1 MTAFETFVKAF
12 EALGRNVYD
21 LALCNAEGVKYHRF
35 QSCNLCN
42 DSYSVAKAFVMTAAG
57 ILCDEG
63 KLRPE
68 AGVLSVLGELE
79 GVEVNPAWRLVTV
92 DQVITHRIGYADDF
106 LDIDAEGGI
115 CADTPDYMRLIFT
128 HPMPYFPGSRYVY
141 TDAAYYLLSRIVEHA
156 AGMPAERFIRE
167 RILRPLDFREAAWSC
182 DPLGHIIGASGLY
195 ASAAD
200 IVKLGWIY
208 VNDGVWGQRRII
220 SKRWIDRVCQREYE
234 FRMLTPGGLYCKG
247 GLHGQGLV
255 FSRSGKFA
263 LCWHSYEDKPGS
275 DAILETVKSLA
286 DD

>member
-1 MTAFETFVKAF
+1 MTAFETYVKAF
-12 EALGRNVYD
+12 ESLGRNVYD
-21 LALCNAEGVKYHRF
+21 LALCTVEGVKYHRF

-63 KLRPE
+63 RLRPE
-68 AGVLSVLGELE
+68 SGVLSALGVPKD
-79 GVEVNPAWRLVTV
+79 VEVNPAWRLVTV

-115 CADTPDYMRLIFT
+115 RADTPDYIRLIFS
-128 HPMPYFPGSRYVY
+128 HPMPYSPGSRYVY
-141 TDAAYYLLSRIVEHA
+141 TDAAYYLLSRIVEYV

-167 RILRPLDFREAAWSC
+167 RILQPLDFREAAWSC

-200 IVKLGWIY
+200 IVKLGWVY
-208 VNDGVWGQRRII
+208 VNNGFWGQRRIL
-220 SKRWIDRVCQREYE
+220 SKRWIDRVCRREYE
-234 FRMLTPGGLYCKG
+234 FRMLTPGGLYYKG
-247 GLHGQGLV
+247 GLHGQGLA